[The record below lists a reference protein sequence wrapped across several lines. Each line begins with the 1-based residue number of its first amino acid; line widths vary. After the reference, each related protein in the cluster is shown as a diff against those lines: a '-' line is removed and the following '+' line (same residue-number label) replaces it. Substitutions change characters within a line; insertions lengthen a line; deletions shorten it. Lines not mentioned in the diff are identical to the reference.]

1 MKTDIAYYRWQK
13 VGGEF
18 IVEAI
23 KRVGFHLRSLL
34 VATATSQENA
44 EKIADALNRCK

>member
-1 MKTDIAYYRWQK
+1 MKNDIAYYRWQK
-13 VGGEF
+13 VGDEF

-23 KRVGFHLRSLL
+23 ECVGFHLRPRL
-34 VATATSQENA
+34 VATATSQVNA